1 MKIERIT
8 ISEYCNHYK
17 IETTFIDVLDE
28 MGILQFESN
37 NNERFL
43 DSEKVQDLDRCRQLY
58 YELHINPEG
67 IDAILNLLQ
76 KQQKLQE
83 EIQDLK
89 NRLRLHE

>member
-8 ISEYCNHYK
+8 ISDYCNHYK
-17 IETTFIDVLDE
+17 IETTFIDILDE
-28 MGILQFESN
+28 MGIIQFEN
-37 NNERFL
+37 RNNEKFL
-43 DSEKVQDLDRCRQLY
+43 DTEKLHDLDRCRQLY

-67 IDAILNLLQ
+67 IDVILNLLQ
-76 KQQKLQE
+76 KQQELQD

>member
-8 ISEYCNHYK
+8 ISDYCNHYK
-17 IETTFIDVLDE
+17 IETTFIDILDE
-28 MGILQFESN
+28 MGIIQFEN
-37 NNERFL
+37 RNNEKFL
-43 DSEKVQDLDRCRQLY
+43 DTEKLYDLDRCRQLY

-76 KQQKLQE
+76 KQQELQD

>member
-8 ISEYCNHYK
+8 ISDYCSHYK
-17 IETTFIDVLDE
+17 IERTFIDILDD
-28 MGILQFESN
+28 MGIIPFEK
-37 NNERFL
+37 EEDEKFM
-43 DSEKVQDLDRCRQLY
+43 DSDNLQDLDRCRQLY

-76 KQQKLQE
+76 KQKKLQE
-83 EIQDLK
+83 EIQSLK